1 MFDKRNL
8 LGNFSFVLVV
18 RERLTSMILNFSVS
32 NKGHNR
38 DAEIYMEK
46 NREISVQFWLD
57 APENSVKESSVGVS
71 GVKGPSVG

>member
-1 MFDKRNL
+1 MN
-8 LGNFSFVLVV
+8 FVLVV

-46 NREISVQFWLD
+46 YREISVHFWLE
-57 APENSVKESSVGVS
+57 APEKSVK
-71 GVKGPSVG
+71 

>member
-8 LGNFSFVLVV
+8 LGNMNFVLVV

-38 DAEIYMEK
+38 QYMEK
-46 NREISVQFWLD
+46 YREISVQFWLD
-57 APENSVKESSVGVS
+57 ALENSVKESSVGVS

>member
-8 LGNFSFVLVV
+8 LGNMNFVLVV

-46 NREISVQFWLD
+46 YREISVQFWLD
-57 APENSVKESSVGVS
+57 ALENSVKESSVGVS

>member
-8 LGNFSFVLVV
+8 LGNMNFVLVV

-32 NKGHNR
+32 KKGHNR

-46 NREISVQFWLD
+46 YREISVQFWLE
-57 APENSVKESSVGVS
+57 APEKSVK
-71 GVKGPSVG
+71 

>member
-8 LGNFSFVLVV
+8 LGNMNFVLVV

-38 DAEIYMEK
+38 DAEINMEK
-46 NREISVQFWLD
+46 YREISVQFWLE
-57 APENSVKESSVGVS
+57 APEKSVK
-71 GVKGPSVG
+71 

>member
-1 MFDKRNL
+1 MN
-8 LGNFSFVLVV
+8 FVLVV

-46 NREISVQFWLD
+46 YREISVQFWLD
-57 APENSVKESSVGVS
+57 ALENSVKESSVGVS
-71 GVKGPSVG
+71 GVKGPRVG

>member
-1 MFDKRNL
+1 
-8 LGNFSFVLVV
+8 
-18 RERLTSMILNFSVS
+18 MILNFSVS

-46 NREISVQFWLD
+46 YREISVQFWLD
-57 APENSVKESSVGVS
+57 ALENSVKESSVGVS

>member
-8 LGNFSFVLVV
+8 LGNMNFVLVV

-32 NKGHNR
+32 NKGLNR

-46 NREISVQFWLD
+46 YREISVQFWLD
-57 APENSVKESSVGVS
+57 ALENSVKESSVGVS

>member
-8 LGNFSFVLVV
+8 LGNLSFVLVV

-46 NREISVQFWLD
+46 YREISVQFWLD
-57 APENSVKESSVGVS
+57 ALENSVKESSVGVS